1 MSIQSW
7 KGGGKEVQREKRG
20 ISIRDRYFQP
30 FTTNRT
36 ELSEI
41 PERKQGGEMKI
52 AKVTLF
58 TLLAALVAV
67 GVSTTAYAF
76 HSAGVAPLQRTPG
89 GDFGWLKK
97 SYTFVIRGT
106 SYTDDGATFGH
117 DITAVDFGYS
127 GRSNNPEGAPGGTYP
142 T

>member
-67 GVSTTAYAF
+67 GVSTTSYGF
-76 HSAGVAPLQRTPG
+76 HSGGVAECGGCHTQPTPPPTG
-89 GDFGWLKK
+89 GFLL
-97 SYTFVIRGT
+97 V
-106 SYTDDGATFGH
+106 
-117 DITAVDFGYS
+117 
-127 GRSNNPEGAPGGTYP
+127 N
-142 T
+142 